1 MSNPEPQVFVF
12 SCPWCCYQI
21 ADLSG
26 AAQLNYSPNI
36 KINVVPCS
44 GKVEIIDLLRTFENG
59 ADGVLVLG
67 CLEDKCHH
75 QNGSLTA
82 KRRVGYLKGLLKD
95 IGLGE
100 ERLEMSMLSPS
111 TGPKLEEILDSMIK
125 QIRKLGSSPLKG
137 KSKT

>member
-1 MSNPEPQVFVF
+1 MNNPEPQVFVF

-26 AAQLNYSPNI
+26 ATQFDYSPNI

-67 CLEDKCHH
+67 CFEDKCHH
-75 QNGSLTA
+75 QNGSLIA
-82 KRRVGYLKGLLKD
+82 KRRVGYLKSLLKD